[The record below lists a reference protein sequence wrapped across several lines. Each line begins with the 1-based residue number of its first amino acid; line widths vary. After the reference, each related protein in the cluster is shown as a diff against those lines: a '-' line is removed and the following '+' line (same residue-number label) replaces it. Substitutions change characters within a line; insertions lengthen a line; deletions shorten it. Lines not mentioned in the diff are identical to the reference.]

1 MLSCVGGM
9 YFRLVVWGLGLRSKG
24 LEFGVLGFEFWVSG
38 FGFRVLDSRF
48 WVLGSGY
55 VLG

>member
-1 MLSCVGGM
+1 MLSRVEGM